1 MKDLFSV
8 LKPFSQMFEMVMRT
22 RILKYHTKMH
32 ILSTKQYGLRIGLKI
47 DNAINKITNEILNA
61 MINVPLVSRIL

>member
-1 MKDLFSV
+1 
-8 LKPFSQMFEMVMRT
+8 MVMRT

-61 MINVPLVSRIL
+61 MINVPLVSRILW